1 MGNLKEWLLGLD
13 MMILIIVIFG
23 GFVAWELK
31 SGEIP
36 LRWLRSIRRDTRP
49 FFYWIGILFHVAV
62 LAVVVYA
69 YIDGVRMPISEF
81 FE

>member
-1 MGNLKEWLLGLD
+1 MENFIEWLLGLD

-49 FFYWIGILFHVAV
+49 FFYWIGILFHLVILV
-62 LAVVVYA
+62 IVIYA
-69 YIDGVRMPISEF
+69 YMDGFRLPLADF
-81 FE
+81 FK